1 MVSRTSIPM
10 VLGIWLFCLSFLPAQ
25 DLNLAL
31 QSDFFSFAHVVTPV
45 EGDKWLVGGEVGRF
59 YGYPSFNPYL
69 AMIDD
74 EGNLLWE
81 RRITNILGTERGVV
95 SSIIPTT
102 KGTFLVVGQAS
113 GCDYGLPG
121 FLAEYD
127 VEGNQ
132 LSFKEEFEVGTIAVQ
147 LPSGDFITGN
157 LEWGSFSRVDQE
169 EGLVW
174 VKSLYSPY
182 QFRLRDFA
190 FTPNGATYALGENWL
205 FRIDPD
211 DGDILVDISVADGV
225 KLLQLEGRN
234 GVWVLQEGK
243 LQRFD
248 PDLQL
253 LQEIQLSSG
262 TSFYDLREINEEIY
276 VLGRDA
282 NQDTHI
288 FVYDRD
294 MQLIRDFNL
303 MDRHFLVKDLAYQ
316 NGELLFVGN
325 KIAGDFEWVNN
336 MYYLELPFRMQ
347 GSHMFTQTFDTI
359 GQSASNPLDIAVGGI
374 SYQGTPI
381 PEDLGFSC
389 QSITF
394 SGVEVKIENRGEEV
408 LREISLNS
416 RFNRCQGI
424 CGSAFTYW
432 YDFDNLN
439 LAPGE
444 SISLPVGD
452 IYAPGIPEQDEVEL
466 CFWVSKPNGKIDNQ
480 GANDIKCQRLIIN
493 DISDVDQSFQ
503 LTLFPNPAHDFLQLD
518 FSTGLE
524 SNEIGYI
531 YNTLGQILQS
541 FTLPKGSKLK
551 QLNIQG
557 LPRGSFYVS
566 IGSHSEKFIK
576 Y

>member
-1 MVSRTSIPM
+1 M

-262 TSFYDLREINEEIY
+262 TSFYDLREINEEVY

-294 MQLIRDFNL
+294 MQLIRDFNIL
-303 MDRHFLVKDLAYQ
+303 DRHFLVKDLAYR

-336 MYYLELPFRMQ
+336 IYYIELPFRMQ
-347 GSHMFTQTFDTI
+347 GSHIFTQAFNSI
-359 GQSASNPLDIAVGGI
+359 GQRPDNPLDVAVAGL
-374 SYQGTPI
+374 SYQNAST
-381 PEDLGFSC
+381 PEDLGYSC

-394 SGVEVKIENRGEEV
+394 SGVEVKIENTGEEV
-408 LREISLNS
+408 LQAVSLNS

-466 CFWVSKPNGKIDNQ
+466 CFWVTKPNGKIDNQ
-480 GANDIKCQRLIIN
+480 GANDLNCQRLLIN
-493 DISDVDQSFQ
+493 DTPTIDHGYN
-503 LTLFPNPAHDFLQLD
+503 LHLFPNPAQEKLHLD
-518 FSTGLE
+518 FEAG
-524 SNEIGYI
+524 
-531 YNTLGQILQS
+531 LQS
-541 FTLPKGSKLK
+541 DHIGQVYDALGRLVKTYNFPKGTTFETIDINRLSAGTYFLKLGGLSK
-551 QLNIQG
+551 
-557 LPRGSFYVS
+557 RFV
-566 IGSHSEKFIK
+566 K

>member
-1 MVSRTSIPM
+1 MVSRTTIPL
-10 VLGIWLFCLSFLPAQ
+10 VLGIWLSCLSTLPAQ

-45 EGDKWLVGGEVGRF
+45 EGGKWLVGGEVGRF
-59 YGYPSFNPYL
+59 YGYPAFNPYL

-81 RRITNILGTERGVV
+81 RRITNILGTERGLV
-95 SSIIPTT
+95 SKIIPTT
-102 KGTFLVVGQAS
+102 KGTFLVMGQAS

-127 VEGNQ
+127 EEGNQ

-190 FTPNGATYALGENWL
+190 LTPNGAAYALGENWL

-211 DGDILVDISVADGV
+211 DGDILVDIGV
-225 KLLQLEGRN
+225 QTGMKLLQLEGQN
-234 GVWVLQEGK
+234 GVWVLQEEK

-253 LQEIQLSSG
+253 LDEIQLSSG
-262 TSFYDLREINEEIY
+262 TSFYDIREINEEIY

-288 FVYDRD
+288 FVYDHNL
-294 MQLIRDFNL
+294 QLLRDFNL
-303 MDRHFLVKDLAYQ
+303 LDRHFLVKDLAYHD
-316 NGELLFVGN
+316 GELLFVGN
-325 KIAGDFEWVNN
+325 KIAGDFQWVNN
-336 MYYLELPFRMQ
+336 IYYLELPFRMQ
-347 GSHMFTQTFDTI
+347 GSHIFTQTFNTI
-359 GQSASNPLDIAVGGI
+359 GQRPDNPLDVAVEGV
-374 SYQGTPI
+374 SYQNAST
-381 PEDLGFSC
+381 PEDLGYSC
-389 QSITF
+389 QGITF
-394 SGVEVKIENRGEEV
+394 SGVEVKIENKGEEV
-408 LREISLNS
+408 LQEVSLNS

-452 IYAPGIPEQDEVEL
+452 ISAPGIPEQDQVEL
-466 CFWVSKPNGKIDNQ
+466 CFWISRPNGKIDNL
-480 GANDIKCQRLIIN
+480 GANDIKCERLIIN
-493 DISDVDQSFQ
+493 DVPVVSPDYQVH
-503 LTLFPNPAHDFLQLD
+503 LFPNPAVDIVQLD
-518 FSTGLE
+518 FSDGILSDE
-524 SNEIGYI
+524 QGYI
-531 YNTLGQILQS
+531 YNTLGQILET
-541 FTLPKGSKLK
+541 FLLPKGTKNKRLDIRH
-551 QLNIQG
+551 LPQG
-557 LPRGSFYVS
+557 TYYLSVGAY
-566 IGSHSEKFIK
+566 SEKFVK

>member
-1 MVSRTSIPM
+1 MVSRTTIPL
-10 VLGIWLFCLSFLPAQ
+10 VLGIWLHCLSILPAQ

-45 EGDKWLVGGEVGRF
+45 EGGKWLVGGEVGRF
-59 YGYPSFNPYL
+59 YGYPAFNPYL

-147 LPSGDFITGN
+147 LASGDFITGN
-157 LEWGSFSRVDQE
+157 LEWGSFSRIDQE
-169 EGLVW
+169 EGLIW

-182 QFRLRDFA
+182 QFRLRDLA

-211 DGDILVDISVADGV
+211 DGDILVDISISAGV
-225 KLLQLEGRN
+225 KLLQLAGRN
-234 GVWVLQEGK
+234 GVWALQQGK

-262 TSFYDLREINEEIY
+262 ISFYDLREINEEIY

-282 NQDTHI
+282 NQNTHI
-288 FVYDRD
+288 SVYDRN
-294 MQLIRDFNL
+294 MQLIREFNL

-336 MYYLELPFRMQ
+336 IYYIELPFRMQ
-347 GSHMFTQTFDTI
+347 GSHIFTQAFNSI
-359 GQSASNPLDIAVGGI
+359 GQRPDNPLDVAVAGVSYQSAS
-374 SYQGTPI
+374 T
-381 PEDLGFSC
+381 PEDLGYSC

-394 SGVEVKIENRGEEV
+394 SGVEVKIENTGEEV
-408 LREISLNS
+408 LQAVSLNS

-452 IYAPGIPEQDEVEL
+452 ISAPGIPEQDQVEL
-466 CFWVSKPNGKIDNQ
+466 CFWVTKPNGKIDDQ
-480 GANDIKCQRLIIN
+480 GANDIKCERLIIN
-493 DISDVDQSFQ
+493 DAPSINPDYQ
-503 LTLFPNPAHDFLQLD
+503 LRLFPNPAVNILHID
-518 FSTGLE
+518 FSDGLLSE
-524 SNEIGYI
+524 KQGYI
-531 YNTLGQILQS
+531 YNTLGQILET
-541 FTLPKGSKLK
+541 FLLPKGIKNKKLDI
-551 QLNIQG
+551 LH
-557 LPRGSFYVS
+557 LPPGTYYLSVGNY
-566 IGSHSEKFIK
+566 SEKFVK

>member
-1 MVSRTSIPM
+1 MI
-10 VLGIWLFCLSFLPAQ
+10 LGIWLSCLSVLPAQ

-31 QSDFFSFAHVVTPV
+31 QSDFFSFAHVVAPV
-45 EGDKWLVGGEVGRF
+45 EGGKWLIGGEVGRF
-59 YGYPSFNPYL
+59 YGFPAFNPYL

-74 EGNLLWE
+74 EGNLIWE
-81 RRITNILGTERGVV
+81 SRITNILGTERGLV
-95 SSIIPTT
+95 SKIIPTT
-102 KGTFLVVGQAS
+102 KGTFLVMGQAS

-127 VEGNQ
+127 VAGNQ
-132 LSFKEEFEVGTIAVQ
+132 LSFKEEFEVGTLAVQ

-190 FTPNGATYALGENWL
+190 LTPNGATYALGENWL
-205 FRIDPD
+205 FRIDPE
-211 DGDILVDISVADGV
+211 DGDILVDIVVAAGV

-234 GVWVLQEGK
+234 GVWVLQQGK

-253 LQEIQLSSG
+253 LQEIQLSG
-262 TSFYDLREINEEIY
+262 GISFYDLREINEEIY
-276 VLGRDA
+276 LLGRDA

-294 MQLIRDFNL
+294 MQLQRDFNL
-303 MDRHFLVKDLAYQ
+303 MDRHFLVQDLAYR
-316 NGELLFVGN
+316 NGELLSIGN

-347 GSHMFTQTFDTI
+347 GSHIFTQAFDTT
-359 GQSASNPLDIAVGGI
+359 GQRANNPLDIAVEGV

-381 PEDLGFSC
+381 PEDLGYSC
-389 QSITF
+389 QQITF

-408 LREISLNS
+408 LQEVSLNS

-444 SISLPVGD
+444 SISLAVGD
-452 IYAPGIPEQDEVEL
+452 INAPGIPEQDEVEL
-466 CFWVSKPNGKIDNQ
+466 CFWVTKPNGKIDNQ
-480 GANDIKCQRLIIN
+480 GGNDSKCQRLIIN
-493 DISDVDQSFQ
+493 DISEVNASLQ
-503 LTLFPNPAHDFLQLD
+503 LRLFPNPARDFLAIN
-518 FSTGLE
+518 FSEALSSKE
-524 SNEIGYI
+524 VGYI
-531 YNTLGQILQS
+531 YNTLGQVLQS
-541 FTLPKGSKLK
+541 FVLPKGIRRR
-551 QLNIQG
+551 QLDIQD
-557 LPRGSFYVS
+557 LPSGSFYLS
-566 IGSHSEKFIK
+566 IGSYSQKFVK